1 METINERDCKDYRV
15 DSIITT
21 VFRFCKV
28 LESSSYIKLVLLN
41 HCLHV
46 ILKQQF
52 FTNCKRYRLQSS
64 NKLQSSNQTSQDS
77 FLKNPVSTNHLTFPP
92 ITFSR
97 MAVLLSLEAVA
108 ILMRERAT
116 LTHRQV
122 SRDSEASLPPI
133 SKTQ

>member
-52 FTNCKRYRLQSS
+52 FTNCKRY
-64 NKLQSSNQTSQDS
+64 KLQSSNQTSQDS
-77 FLKNPVSTNHLTFPP
+77 FLKNPMSTNHLTFPP
-92 ITFSR
+92 IAFSR
-97 MAVLLSLEAVA
+97 MAVRLSLEAVA
-108 ILMRERAT
+108 ILMRQRAT
-116 LTHRQV
+116 LTHRQE